1 MTLKEIYEKLETMEG
16 GTELINAIK
25 AEVAVIN
32 NEAAK
37 HRNASKDSAAATK
50 KLSTILSGLG
60 LEDGDELEEKVA
72 DLKATLDGI
81 AAKGGKPDEFLL
93 KFNKMEKSVGTLQ
106 EQLAAA
112 LKEAA
117 DEKAKSLT
125 STKLNLALEE
135 LTKGNATNPKE
146 IAKIIMGNI
155 SGDAADA
162 LVFKTDDGQEIS
174 VAEGVAGWLKGNSW
188 AVKATNNPGSGAPT
202 HNSGGGQPENLL
214 QAVQG
219 ALK

>member
-1 MTLKEIYEKLETMEG
+1 MTLKEIYERLEKVEG
-16 GTELINAIK
+16 GTELISAIK
-25 AEVAVIN
+25 AEVTVIN

-37 HRNASKDSAAATK
+37 HRNASKESAAAAK
-50 KLSTILSGLG
+50 KLSAILSGLG
-60 LEDGDELEEKVA
+60 LDDGEDLENRISEMKT
-72 DLKATLDGI
+72 TLDGI

-93 KFNKMEKSVGTLQ
+93 KFNKMEKNVGTLQ

-117 DEKAKSLT
+117 DEKAKNLT
-125 STKLNLALEE
+125 SAKLNLALEE

-155 SGDAADA
+155 AGDAADA
-162 LVFKTDDGQEIS
+162 LVFKTDDGKEIS
-174 VAEGVAGWLKGNSW
+174 VADGVSGWLKGNSW
-188 AVKATNNPGSGAPT
+188 AVKATNNPGSGAPI
-202 HNSGGGQPENLL
+202 HNSGGGQPANLL